1 MILVNAGLS
10 PAVPKFLQNVSA
22 CALAWETY
30 EADLS
35 VKLEMVSPEGDYATN
50 TMGKG
55 SIRQLEAGFAS
66 IPVSDGQHGSET
78 AAQVIGGAC
87 STTPNCVYG
96 AFITSAVPCCS
107 TRGHGST
114 QSWCTLATAVTMCMP
129 ARLREECVCAGSSCS
144 ICFHNEGNE
153 ATDRAS
159 KLVVFLHSLSGLQCF
174 LTRYAFKGV
183 ELLS

>member
-96 AFITSAVPCCS
+96 AFITSAVPCCREHERARLH
-107 TRGHGST
+107 TKLVYACDRGHH
-114 QSWCTLATAVTMCMP
+114 VH
-129 ARLREECVCAGSSCS
+129 AGTSS
-144 ICFHNEGNE
+144 
-153 ATDRAS
+153 
-159 KLVVFLHSLSGLQCF
+159 
-174 LTRYAFKGV
+174 
-183 ELLS
+183 